1 MSKIPGFDE
10 PHDDYTG
17 RVSAGDYRTG
27 PHASAY
33 VCDRTECIT
42 KAAMWVESITHQE
55 PEHVRFGGAA

>member
-1 MSKIPGFDE
+1 MTAIETFLD

-17 RVSAGDYRTG
+17 RVSAGEHRAG

-55 PEHVRFGGAA
+55 PKHVRFGGAA